1 MEADEK
7 YIWIQDD
14 EYEYLPGKKSF
25 LIYLIKSTNNF
36 PSVNKTQLKYIKL
49 N

>member
-14 EYEYLPGKKSF
+14 EYEYLPGKAIPY
-25 LIYLIKSTNNF
+25 LIYKTNKYKTLIN
-36 PSVNKTQLKYIKL
+36 
-49 N
+49 